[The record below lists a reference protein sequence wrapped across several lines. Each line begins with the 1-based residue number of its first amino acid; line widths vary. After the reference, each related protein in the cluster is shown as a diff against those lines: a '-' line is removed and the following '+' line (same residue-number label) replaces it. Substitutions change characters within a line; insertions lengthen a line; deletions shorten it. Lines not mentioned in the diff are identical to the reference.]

1 MSSLT
6 GKSCVV
12 TGASRGLGRAIAL
25 AYAAQG
31 ADLVLT
37 ARSRDDLERLR
48 AEIEALGRR
57 AEVRVGDVTDLAHL
71 RAVGAAAVSAFGKLD
86 VWVNNAGGDPSIVGG
101 WTEWLDVTE
110 EGWERMLCLNLKA
123 QVFGAQ
129 IAARLMRDG
138 ATGGSIIFLSSI
150 DSLYAAP
157 GGEGIYGACKA
168 AINNVPDHG
177 RRARPAPDP
186 RQRDRARGGGDA
198 ADRAVAGDGSR
209 PPRPCRLLSA
219 PPRGPAGRR
228 RRRRRVLRLRRGR
241 VGVGVGAAG
250 VGRRGDDQRPLPV
263 PHARQQGERMNGRR
277 DPRRGQKRRR
287 PSWVSRLPIDR

>member
-1 MSSLT
+1 MFSLA

-57 AEVRVGDVTDLAHL
+57 AVVQAGDVTDLAHL
-71 RAVGAAAVSAFGKLD
+71 RAVGDAAVSAFGQLD
-86 VWVNNAGGDPSIVGG
+86 VWVNNAGGDPSIAGG
-101 WTEWLDVTE
+101 WAEWLDVTE
-110 EGWERMLCLNLKA
+110 EGWERMLRLNLKA

-129 IAARLMRDG
+129 TAARLMRG
-138 ATGGSIIFLSSI
+138 GGRGGSIIFLSSI

-168 AINNVPDHG
+168 AINNVTQTMAVELGQHQIRVNAIAPAVVETPLTAPWLATEAD
-177 RRARPAPDP
+177 RRAR
-186 RQRDRARGGGDA
+186 
-198 ADRAVAGDGSR
+198 
-209 PPRPCRLLSA
+209 SA
-219 PPRGPAGRR
+219 FYPL
-228 RRRRRVLRLRRGR
+228 RRVGQPAD
-241 VGVGVGAAG
+241 VAAAA
-250 VGRRGDDQRPLPV
+250 VYFASDE
-263 PHARQQGERMNGRR
+263 AA
-277 DPRRGQKRRR
+277 
-287 PSWVSRLPIDR
+287 WVSGSILLVSGGAVMTSDPYRYLMRVNQGKT

>member
-1 MSSLT
+1 MFSLT

-31 ADLVLT
+31 ADLVVT

-57 AEVRVGDVTDLAHL
+57 AEVRAGDVTDLAHL
-71 RAVGAAAVSAFGKLD
+71 CAVGAAAVSAFGKLD
-86 VWVNNAGGDPSIVGG
+86 VWVNNAGGDPTIAGG

-110 EGWERMLCLNLKA
+110 DGWERMLSLNLKA

-168 AINNVPDHG
+168 AINNVTQTMAVELGQYQIRVNAIAPAVVETPLTAPWLATEAD
-177 RRARPAPDP
+177 RRAR
-186 RQRDRARGGGDA
+186 A
-198 ADRAVAGDGSR
+198 AFY
-209 PPRPCRLLSA
+209 PL
-219 PPRGPAGRR
+219 
-228 RRRRRVLRLRRGR
+228 RRVGQPAD
-241 VGVGVGAAG
+241 VAAAA
-250 VGRRGDDQRPLPV
+250 VYFASDE
-263 PHARQQGERMNGRR
+263 AA
-277 DPRRGQKRRR
+277 
-287 PSWVSRLPIDR
+287 WVSGSVLLVSGGAVMTSDPYRYLMRVNKGKV